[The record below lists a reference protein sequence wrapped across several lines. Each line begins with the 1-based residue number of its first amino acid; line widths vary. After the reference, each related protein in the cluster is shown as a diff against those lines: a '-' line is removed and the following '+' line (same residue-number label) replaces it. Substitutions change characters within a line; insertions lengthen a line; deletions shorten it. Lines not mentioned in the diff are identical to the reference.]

1 MKLKL
6 IMLVSVFALGL
17 AFNANAGSVVDGDSD
32 LVPDAFDNC
41 SALANGPAEDSNQVD
56 SDVDGYGNAC
66 DADYTGPGANPS
78 PDTGDDDF
86 IITTLDFPVFVEGF
100 TAIPSGSGQTDHSGD
115 GLTTTADFSTFL
127 GQFQGTQSLGPG
139 LACAGVSVPCLP

>member
-17 AFNANAGSVVDGDSD
+17 AFSANAGNVTDGDSD

-66 DADYTGPGANPS
+66 DADYSTPA
-78 PDTGDDDF
+78 PDFLITTGD
-86 IITTLDFPVFVEGF
+86 FPRFVDAF
-100 TAIPSGSGQTDHSGD
+100 TGAVPGILETDHSGD

-127 GQFQGTQSLGPG
+127 AQFQGTQPLGPG
-139 LACAGVSVPCLP
+139 LACAGVTVPCLP